1 MIRQLVC
8 GDRERLLIYKVARAL
23 LFQFEFHF
31 SAPLLNIPDTG
42 RPTTSVKCFCF
53 YTRPNAISRHGQGQ
67 FDSYPLRY
75 QRYQTGQY
83 CKFFIILHPCS
94 QLFHP
99 DDERFS
105 FFFSCDKSILT
116 RLCSIKYDIRLRVK
130 YLRTYACIQL
140 VMKVF
145 DRII

>member
-1 MIRQLVC
+1 MAKDNLTAILYGINDIRLVSIANF
-8 GDRERLLIYKVARAL
+8 L
-23 LFQFEFHF
+23 
-31 SAPLLNIPDTG
+31 
-42 RPTTSVKCFCF
+42 
-53 YTRPNAISRHGQGQ
+53 
-67 FDSYPLRY
+67 
-75 QRYQTGQY
+75 
-83 CKFFIILHPCS
+83 IILYPCS